1 MEFGYIFFGMK
12 NNDMVDVRKIACDSL
27 KIFKNLVDKN
37 NNKISVLNLLKE
49 RDVSFFND
57 M

>member
-27 KIFKNLVDKN
+27 KIFK
-37 NNKISVLNLLKE
+37 I
-49 RDVSFFND
+49 
-57 M
+57 

>member
-27 KIFKNLVDKN
+27 KILENLVDKN